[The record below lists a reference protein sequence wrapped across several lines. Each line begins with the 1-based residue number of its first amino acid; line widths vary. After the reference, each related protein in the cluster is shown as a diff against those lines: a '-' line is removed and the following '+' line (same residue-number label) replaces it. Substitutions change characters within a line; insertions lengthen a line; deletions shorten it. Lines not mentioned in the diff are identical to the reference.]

1 MVDGL
6 PPSISGLPPMG
17 DQPATQSTGSP
28 GLAIAASAKVRQ
40 AIDILQSTVADL
52 PDELKS
58 AVTKAVG
65 DLSSK
70 FPAGGPA
77 SQAVDANALRQIV
90 QDKTQSAGLDR
101 LQAGMQGPGGGGPPG
116 AGGPPPGA
124 MPGPPPGM

>member
-40 AIDILQSTVADL
+40 AIDILQSTMGDL

-58 AVTKAVG
+58 AVGKAV
-65 DLSSK
+65 DQLKTK

-90 QDKTQSAGLDR
+90 QDKSQNAGFDR
-101 LQAGMQGPGGGGPPG
+101 LAAGMGANAPGGPPG
-116 AGGPPPGA
+116 GGP
-124 MPGPPPGM
+124 MPGPPQGM

>member
-40 AIDILQSTVADL
+40 AIDILQSTVGDL

-58 AVTKAVG
+58 AVTKAVS
-65 DLSSK
+65 DLSTK

-90 QDKTQSAGLDR
+90 MDKQQNAGLDR
-101 LQAGMQGPGGGGPPG
+101 LQAGMQGPGGPPGGLGGGPPG
-116 AGGPPPGA
+116 GGL
-124 MPGPPPGM
+124 PGPPPGM